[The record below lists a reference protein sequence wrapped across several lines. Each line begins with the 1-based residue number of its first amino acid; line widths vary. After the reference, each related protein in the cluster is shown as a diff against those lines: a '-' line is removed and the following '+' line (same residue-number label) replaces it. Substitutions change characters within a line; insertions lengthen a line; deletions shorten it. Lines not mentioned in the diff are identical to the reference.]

1 MKKILVFIGTRPE
14 AIKLAPVVGALRA
27 RKQDFQV
34 SACLSSQ
41 HKEMLAQALRH
52 FPVDINENLEVMR
65 SGQSLADTVAAVLAA
80 ARAAVERAAPNWIIV
95 QGDTS
100 TALAGALA
108 GFYGGAKI
116 AHVEAGLRSGSRH
129 APFPEEMNRIL
140 ISRLALLHFAPVEKN
155 AALLRAEKTEGE
167 IHVVGNTV
175 IDALFRMQKIIAEDA
190 GVQKETAESLAAAGY
205 APSGREYILATGHRR
220 ESFGAG
226 LENICRALSRL
237 AAAHPQIDIVYAAH
251 LNPRVRETVE
261 KTLGGHENIYTLPP
275 LDYAA
280 FVYMMERCHFIMT
293 DSGGVQEE
301 APSLDKPVLVMR
313 DKTERPE
320 VLDCG
325 AAKLTGTCAKNIFAA
340 ADELL
345 KNEELR
351 QKMAAAKNPYG
362 DGNSAGRIA
371 EILALA

>member
-1 MKKILVFIGTRPE
+1 MKKILAFIGTRPE

-27 RKQDFQV
+27 RGENV

-52 FPVDINENLEVMR
+52 FPVEINENLEVMR
-65 SGQSLADTVAAVLAA
+65 RGQGLADTVAAVLSAA
-80 ARAAVERAAPNWIIV
+80 CGVVERAKPDWIIV

-116 AHVEAGLRSGSRH
+116 AHVEAGLRSGDRG

-140 ISRLALLHFAPVEKN
+140 IGRLALLHFAPVEKN
-155 AALLRAEKTEGE
+155 AALLRAENAEGA

-175 IDALFRMQKIIAEDA
+175 IDALFYMQKIIAEDA
-190 GVQKETAESLAAAGY
+190 GVKKETAESLAAAGY
-205 APSGREYILATGHRR
+205 APGGREYILVTGHRR

-226 LENICRALSRL
+226 LENICRALSRF

-251 LNPRVRETVE
+251 LNPRVRETAD
-261 KTLGGHENIYTLPP
+261 KILGGRENIFILPP

-280 FVYMMERCHFIMT
+280 FIWMMERCRFIMT

-313 DKTERPE
+313 DNTERPE
-320 VLDCG
+320 VLECG
-325 AAKLTGTCAKNIFAA
+325 AAKLTGTCAENIFAA

-345 KNEELR
+345 KNKKTH

-362 DGNSAGRIA
+362 DGNSAERIA
-371 EILALA
+371 DILARA

>member
-1 MKKILVFIGTRPE
+1 MKKILAFIGTRPE
-14 AIKLAPVVGALRA
+14 AIKLAPVVEALRA
-27 RKQDFQV
+27 QKNFHVLTCV
-34 SACLSSQ
+34 SLQ

-52 FPVDINENLEVMR
+52 FPIEINENLEVMR
-65 SGQSLADTVAAVLAA
+65 RGQNLADTVAAVLSAA
-80 ARAAVERAAPNWIIV
+80 HAVVERAAPDWILV

-116 AHVEAGLRSGSRH
+116 AHVEAGLRSGNRH

-175 IDALFRMQKIIAEDA
+175 IDALFHMQKTLAENA
-190 GVQKETAESLAAAGY
+190 EVKTETAAALAAAGY
-205 APSGREYILATGHRR
+205 APGAREYILATGHRR
-220 ESFGAG
+220 ESFGEG
-226 LENICRALSRL
+226 LENICRALARI

-251 LNPRVRETVE
+251 LNPRAHEAADKILAGR
-261 KTLGGHENIYTLPP
+261 ENIYILPP

-280 FVYMMERCHFIMT
+280 FVYLMEKCRLIMT

-301 APSLDKPVLVMR
+301 APSLNKPVLVMR
-313 DKTERPE
+313 EKTERPE
-320 VLDCG
+320 VLECG
-325 AAKLTGTCAKNIFAA
+325 AAKLAGVCAENIFTA

-345 KNEELR
+345 KNESLYK
-351 QKMAAAKNPYG
+351 KMAAAKNPYG
-362 DGNSAGRIA
+362 DGNSAERIA
-371 EILALA
+371 EILARA